1 MRGPPGVL
9 DEEPTMRIA
18 IIAPPWVPVPP
29 PAYGGTEAVLDALAA
44 GLQAVG
50 HDVLLYA
57 TGDSTCQVPTAW
69 TLPSAVGTV
78 GIVPATEINHVVHA
92 YAAVHNWG
100 ADVVHDHTLVGP
112 LYANRFPVPVVTT
125 NHGPFDGELGPY
137 YRVIGPT
144 VPIVAIS
151 HHQAST
157 AQGTPIAAVIHHGL
171 DTAAHQVGEGRG
183 GYALFLGRMTP
194 EKGVD
199 VAARVARAAG
209 LPLKIAAKRR
219 EPAEQAYFDQA
230 VAPLLG
236 CGVEYLGEV
245 GGTEKIQLLGDA
257 LCLLNPVQW
266 PEPFGMVMIE
276 ALACGT
282 PVVATPCGSVP
293 EIVDDR
299 VTGFVR
305 TTEAGLIDALHH
317 VGEIDRA
324 LCRRSADERFTA
336 ARMVTEHLS
345 LYRHLSRRDLLQVRI
360 RGRTSAR
367 RPLRAPGTSS
377 SRQLR

>member
-1 MRGPPGVL
+1 
-9 DEEPTMRIA
+9 MRIA

-29 PAYGGTEAVLDALAA
+29 PAYGGTEAVLDTLAT

-50 HDVLLYA
+50 HDVLLFA

-78 GIVPATEINHVVHA
+78 GMGPATEIDHVVHA
-92 YAAVHNWG
+92 YAAVQDWG
-100 ADVVHDHTLVGP
+100 ADLVHDHTLVGP
-112 LYANRFPVPVVTT
+112 LYAHRFPVPVVTT
-125 NHGPFDGELGPY
+125 NHGPFDGELGSY
-137 YRVIGPT
+137 YRVIGPK

-151 HHQAST
+151 DHQAST
-157 AQGTPIAAVIHHGL
+157 AQGTPIAAVIHHGI
-171 DTAAHQVGEGRG
+171 DTTSHQVGAGRG

-194 EKGVD
+194 EKGVH

-209 LPLKIAAKRR
+209 LPLKIVAKRR

-245 GGTEKIQLLGDA
+245 GGTEKIRLLGDA

-305 TTEAGLIDALHH
+305 TTEAGLVDALHQ

-345 LYRHLSRRDLLQVRI
+345 LYRQLNRRHLQQVQM
-360 RGRTSAR
+360 RGRRSAR
-367 RPLRAPGTSS
+367 RPHSVPGTSTS
-377 SRQLR
+377 PQLR

>member
-1 MRGPPGVL
+1 
-9 DEEPTMRIA
+9 MRIA

-29 PAYGGTEAVLDALAA
+29 PAYGGTEAVLDALAT

-50 HDVLLYA
+50 HDVLLFA

-78 GIVPATEINHVVHA
+78 GMGPATEINHVVHA
-92 YAAVHNWG
+92 FAAVQDWG
-100 ADVVHDHTLVGP
+100 ADLVHDHTLVGP

-137 YRVIGPT
+137 YRVIGPK

-151 HHQAST
+151 DHQAST
-157 AQGTPIAAVIHHGL
+157 AQATPIAAVIHHGI
-171 DTAAHQVGEGRG
+171 DTTSHQVGAGRG

-194 EKGVD
+194 EKGVH

-209 LPLKIAAKRR
+209 LPLKIVAKRR

-245 GGTEKIQLLGDA
+245 GGTEKIRLLGDA

-305 TTEAGLIDALHH
+305 TTEAGLVDALHQ

-345 LYRHLSRRDLLQVRI
+345 LYRQLSRRHLQQVQM
-360 RGRTSAR
+360 RGRRSAR
-367 RPLRAPGTSS
+367 RPHRAPGTSTS
-377 SRQLR
+377 PQLR